1 MIKRTDKG
9 ITFIEILVATL
20 VFTLALASVLGS
32 MVSIADLI
40 DLARDTTIA
49 TTDLKNMM
57 ERMRATPFALIIP
70 NFPNGMTDGP
80 GPNRYPPL
88 VGGYQLTSEHI
99 TVTYA
104 NPNAQPLEIK
114 ITLTWLD
121 KKGHSRNA
129 SMSTFKT
136 R

>member
-32 MVSIADLI
+32 MVSIA
-40 DLARDTTIA
+40 
-49 TTDLKNMM
+49 
-57 ERMRATPFALIIP
+57 ATPFALILP
-70 NFPNGMTDGP
+70 DFPNGMTDGP
-80 GPNRYPPL
+80 AVNPYAPL
-88 VGGYQLTSEHI
+88 VGGYQLTGEHI
-99 TVTYA
+99 TATYA
-104 NPNAQPLEIK
+104 NPNAQPLEIE

-121 KKGHSRNA
+121 KKGRSRNA